1 VSAVASWARR
11 VWAAALG
18 VAASRR
24 APWAVLALA
33 LAVYALYSVA
43 WPLGAGRDLGT
54 YLRVY
59 VQLFHHAVYPQ
70 AMTARTP
77 VGPLVAGGLLDAG
90 AVVAEVAMALL
101 YALSVLAWFAV
112 ARRFGP
118 AVAVTTAVALL
129 AFPGYVML
137 FHRLSTD
144 ALFAAAF
151 ALCAWL
157 VARVGE
163 GPTAA
168 RAAAVGGTV
177 ALLVLIRPG
186 NAVLLLL
193 GLVPLLA
200 PGAWTHR
207 VGRAAA
213 FSLAALLPLLAWSVH
228 NAVRFDDFAVARG
241 GGSVVPLFRAFVTD
255 RIVSPD
261 NGPASREL
269 AQAVRERLLPL
280 EPYRSYGI
288 TVDRFFSSGSAR
300 MHEDLI
306 GLSDRTWGWDDDY
319 RHLARAGREAVRSHP
334 GPYVRGVAHD
344 IALLL
349 RAPLLLEVPQ
359 SAARTSGTAGEGET
373 IVVDGKTLPKPTEGE
388 PIPAAHQSGYV
399 STPDGRI
406 HEVWTSPTAHH
417 VAFRY
422 RADAVR
428 AHAYDSRVE
437 ELLGRFSDRRASAR
451 LARTLNLASR
461 AYPRAFLWLL
471 VGVVAVAWRRPRR
484 WGLLVAIGGVALLV
498 VVFSMLGVY
507 PVAEYAVPVT
517 PAFVL
522 LATAGLLGAR
532 EPSSPRPSLPSAR

>member
-1 VSAVASWARR
+1 V
-11 VWAAALG
+11 LG
-18 VAASRR
+18 
-24 APWAVLALA
+24 LA

-43 WPLGAGRDLGT
+43 WPLAAGRDLGT

-70 AMTARTP
+70 ALTARTP
-77 VGPLVAGGLLDAG
+77 VGPLVTGGLLDAG

-101 YALSVLAWFAV
+101 YALSVLAWCAV

-151 ALCAWL
+151 ALCAL
-157 VARVGE
+157 LLARFGE
-163 GPTAA
+163 GPTAV
-168 RAAAVGGTV
+168 RAAAVGATV
-177 ALLVLIRPG
+177 ALLVLTRPG
-186 NAVLLLL
+186 NVVLLSL

-200 PGAWTHR
+200 SGAWTQR
-207 VGRAAA
+207 LGRAAV
-213 FSLAALLPLLAWSVH
+213 FSVAAVLPLLAWSVH

-288 TVDRFFSSGSAR
+288 TVDGFFSSGSAR

-306 GLSDRTWGWDDDY
+306 GLSDRTWGWGDDY
-319 RHLARAGREAVRSHP
+319 KHLARAGREAVFAHP
-334 GPYVRGVAHD
+334 WAYARGVGHD

-349 RAPLLLEVPQ
+349 RAPLLLDVPAP
-359 SAARTSGTAGEGET
+359 AAESTGPAGEGET
-373 IVVDGKTLPKPTEGE
+373 IVVNGKRLPKPTEGE

-406 HEVWTSPTAHH
+406 REVWTSPTAHH

-428 AHAYDSRVE
+428 AHAYDRRVD
-437 ELLGRFSDRRASAR
+437 ELLGRFSDRRSSAS

-471 VGVVAVAWRRPRR
+471 VGLVAVAWRRPRR
-484 WGLLVAIGGVALLV
+484 WGLVATIGGAALLV

-522 LATAGLLGAR
+522 LVTAGLLGPRRGA
-532 EPSSPRPSLPSAR
+532 SSPGTPLPSAR